1 MLYEVITQLFIRGE
15 LRAVFGEIIG
25 HTFRRWFHG
34 FFTGT
39 PVGRA
44 DVTVLFKKLQ
54 GVNDPERFINISAQ
68 RQVVYQFVPDNAIP
82 VNQEQAPERNT
93 VRKQHFVIL

>member
-1 MLYEVITQLFIRGE
+1 M
-15 LRAVFGEIIG
+15 FGEIIG

-44 DVTVLFKKLQ
+44 DVAVLLEELKRVEQ
-54 GVNDPERFINISAQ
+54 AHRFARVAAE
-68 RQVVYQFVPDNAIP
+68 RQVVDEFVLS
-82 VNQEQAPERNT
+82 
-93 VRKQHFVIL
+93 RKRTQ